1 MREGARPSKH
11 LFKDTIVAAS
21 KLRVQAGNLRRSV
34 WADLLQHLV
43 DPLADKLRPS
53 GVTDFVKK
61 HVAPQRHPNGS
72 APPRSEISRP
82 SIFVSYAT
90 DETFKGSHWYCGG
103 EKLLNNLVLLLRRH
117 GYDAYMVSMDGAH
130 SNWLVEHAPFLSV
143 EEFARRAAGGHPIR
157 CVTSWVLAHA
167 FLQHCPGFYFWDQ
180 ELATTTR
187 SQFPVLARHMRQG
200 RIRATAGLNRSI
212 QAWHMAIFER
222 RACLLRTLVDE
233 KHWKPDE
240 PRRKRERVG
249 YMDEGLLTATFI
261 DTISSLTR
269 SRGLELEFFR
279 LAGVE
284 AEIISAMQTCS
295 VFLALNV
302 GKSPLWGE
310 GGPMTPHEAM
320 ACGVIPIC
328 FDMNGPWEL
337 IHQAYNGFVLPEIR
351 PEIMAEQLI
360 AIYSDPGRLE
370 FLRNNALAVFQT
382 SHCLESRWPFV
393 CQFLRLPKET

>member
-1 MREGARPSKH
+1 MREGARASKH
-11 LFKDTIVAAS
+11 FFKNSIVAAS
-21 KLRVQAGNLRRSV
+21 KLRVQAGNLRRSI
-34 WADLLQHLV
+34 WADLLQQV
-43 DPLADKLRPS
+43 VNPLAEKLRPS

-61 HVAPQRHPNGS
+61 QVGRQRQNNGK
-72 APPRSEISRP
+72 ALARQETSRP

-90 DETFKGSHWYCGG
+90 DETLKGSHWYCGG

-143 EEFARRAAGGHPIR
+143 EEFACRAAGGHPVR
-157 CVTSWVLAHA
+157 CVTSWVLADA
-167 FLQHCPGFYFWDQ
+167 FLRHCPGFYLWDQ
-180 ELATTTR
+180 ELATTSR

-222 RACLLRTLVDE
+222 RASLLRTLVDE
-233 KHWKPDE
+233 QHWKPAE
-240 PRRKRERVG
+240 ERRKRDRVG
-249 YMDEGLLTATFI
+249 YMDEGSLTATFI
-261 DTISSLTR
+261 DTIRSLTR
-269 SRGLELEFFR
+269 SRGLQLEFFR

-284 AEIISAMQTCS
+284 ADIIKGMQTCS

-310 GGPMTPHEAM
+310 GGPMTPHEAL
-320 ACGVIPIC
+320 ACGAVPVC

-337 IHQAYNGFVLPEIR
+337 IQHGYNGFVLPEIR
-351 PEIMAEQLI
+351 PEIMADQLI
-360 AIYSDPGRLE
+360 DIYSDAGRLE
-370 FLRNNALAVFQT
+370 FLRNNAVAVFQT
-382 SHCLESRWPFV
+382 SHCMESRWPFV
-393 CQFLRLPKET
+393 CQFLRLPKGT

>member
-1 MREGARPSKH
+1 MREGARRSKH
-11 LFKDTIVAAS
+11 LFKNTIVAVS
-21 KLRVQAGNLRRSV
+21 KLRVQAGNLRRSI
-34 WADLLQHLV
+34 WTDLLQHLV
-43 DPLADKLRPS
+43 NPLVEKLRPT

-61 HVAPQRHPNGS
+61 HVALQGKPNGK
-72 APPRSEISRP
+72 ALAQPHASRP

-90 DETFKGSHWYCGG
+90 DETLKGSHWYCGG

-117 GYDAYMVSMDGAH
+117 GYDAYMVSMDGTH

-143 EEFARRAAGGHPIR
+143 EEFARRVASGQPIR

-180 ELATTTR
+180 ELATTSR
-187 SQFPVLARHMRQG
+187 SQFPVLARQMRQG
-200 RIRATAGLNRSI
+200 RICATAGLNRSI

-222 RACLLRTLVDE
+222 RASLLRTLVDE

-240 PRRKRERVG
+240 AHRQRDRVG
-249 YMDEGLLTATFI
+249 YMDEGSLTATFI

-269 SRGLELEFFR
+269 SRGLELDFFR

-284 AEIISAMQTCS
+284 ADIIKGMQTCS

-320 ACGVIPIC
+320 ACGAIPIC

-337 IHQAYNGFVLPEIR
+337 IQQGYNGFVLSEIR
-351 PEIMAEQLI
+351 PELMADQLI
-360 AIYSDPGRLE
+360 SIYSASGRLE
-370 FLRNNALAVFQT
+370 VLRNNALGVFRT
-382 SHCLESRWPFV
+382 SHCMESRWPFV
-393 CQFLRLPKET
+393 CEFLRLPKET